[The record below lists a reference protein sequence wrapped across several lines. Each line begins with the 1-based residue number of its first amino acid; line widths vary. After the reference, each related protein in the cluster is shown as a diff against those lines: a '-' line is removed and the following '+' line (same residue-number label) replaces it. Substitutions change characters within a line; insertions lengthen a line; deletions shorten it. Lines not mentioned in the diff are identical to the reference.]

1 MNACIKGNMK
11 AVQILIN
18 AGANYKVSTES
29 GSPLI
34 LSCES
39 GNIQLLDYLRKLP
52 DSPGLNQ
59 GDQAGVTPLYVA
71 CFHHQVDMVKYL
83 LSLKNE
89 ECDIRM
95 QRGPNQSTVFHA
107 VVDRDFRNICEMI
120 IEAIKRQFPE

>member
-11 AVQILIN
+11 AAQILIK

-34 LSCES
+34 LACES
-39 GNIQLLDYLRKLP
+39 GNIELMDYLRKLP
-52 DSPGLNQ
+52 ESPGLNQ

-83 LSLKNE
+83 LSLNGD
-89 ECDIRM
+89 CDIRM
-95 QRGPNQSTVFHA
+95 QKGPNQSTVFHA
-107 VVDRDFRNICEMI
+107 VVDRDFRNICQMI
-120 IEAIKRQFPE
+120 IDAIKTQYPE